1 MKKFAKIILV
11 SMIFILTMSVSYAS
25 ESLSTTL
32 TATSQKLYAEDI
44 VVFKVRLDNLN
55 DIKHGVNAYKA
66 TLLYDDSI
74 FERVSEIDFQTVND
88 WEGLRYNPN
97 TGEFVVYKKSGITAG
112 EDIVN
117 ISLKVK
123 ENVKAAKTK
132 VELVEAVT
140 SEGKKDLFIEDAE
153 VSKVN
158 IDIIEEQKN
167 PDDNPGT
174 NPDDNTGNPGEDIN
188 NGQVSNEPST
198 SPNTGDNFILLFVL
212 FGVEL
217 IVVIVCITYYSEKF
231 FRNRKNKMYISVILA
246 LILTVQFIGTVY
258 GAVSTFSKKGELN
271 FDGGIDYADV
281 SLLVSHLANI
291 HHLDEGKSY
300 DDAKEILENADINS
314 DGKIT
319 VTDLSLLIQKIE
331 NKLNYE
337 VTISDL
343 TVDNNHPQKNEEIT
357 LSFKYDANYDATVKS
372 VIINSQ
378 EFAIIKNEQEGKYEL
393 KINVGNVSGKKEYRI
408 EKVKLH
414 NDKIIKIEKNN
425 VINIDV
431 LKQVVSLKD
440 YNVSEDIENAS
451 LDVSFNIE
459 DLDKAFLNGTY
470 TIEETDATTEEELEN
485 EIDTEEKEVIQKGQ
499 VNSGNND
506 FKVKVEEGK
515 NYKLSIKVEY
525 NLSNGNSE
533 GDEECSGSIEFKKL
547 LNFNPNY
554 NFEMSDIKTYR
565 LVDNELVE
573 TTEFD
578 IGEEIIVKFNATT
591 STVCVPAE
599 VVINGI
605 KHTLEK
611 QDNTYFATLDGFES
625 VGKYEIVVEKVI
637 LNNSK
642 EFNIDNKKSEVNLI
656 KKTPTVEKIMA
667 NEDLN
672 EKKMPVTLFVR
683 DEDKALN
690 KIVAILSDENGN
702 EISIIDLTSKLVDS
716 NIVEEN
722 SISVYTLNDI
732 FDISS
737 INLAKKYKIKVLA
750 NYELLENE
758 PEYTFSDKIIFEN
771 EFDALPVVNIKDVQ
785 VSNRYPEKN
794 ENITLTYKIETNKK
808 DIDIT
813 HIIVN
818 NVKCIATK
826 HIDNDDNVTYS
837 VTLPVGNACGELNL
851 HTTEFL
857 FEDNYLTANV
867 DNTVKVD
874 VLKTKPTSEKFLQED
889 NIDEGSV
896 TLTARIVD
904 PDGAFIS
911 GIATLISNSDGT
923 EVASGSFNAN
933 HVTFTINNI
942 ELEKEY
948 TLVAKMTYDRDSE
961 VGGDNYVVD
970 EVFRERPIQLIAD
983 YQLQLSNIKTYYG
996 DKETRYFERGQ
1007 KATLTFN
1014 STTNTSFYPV
1024 KAVIN
1029 GVEYTLEKQDDLY
1042 KATIP
1047 VVSKFGPQTVTIQNL
1062 TLNNTKVLDLTSNN
1076 TIDVGILKL
1085 RPTITDFNF
1094 EEGENNTINATFAVK
1109 DTENTITGGK
1119 IIVTDENGAKVAE
1132 ELFSSDSKGISFVKN
1147 VCEEYEIKVVADYDL
1162 DTNAITQGDNEY
1174 KNQELLSET
1183 INISQ
1188 NRLFEIKDITSV
1200 TLYGKSDDGIVSEV
1214 SRVTEQDLTDLSK
1227 YIVKVQT
1234 KGMPALYANIE
1245 SIEIDEDNKLN
1256 FILDYKDVIQYE
1268 NGKKSSK
1275 LKVEYAE
1282 MINGVAENKSL
1293 ESLLQEITANPS
1305 GTYELTQDYD
1315 ASNMKSSGSTVI
1327 DVAFSGTLNGNG
1339 HKIYNLK
1346 KPLFNSLVDNAN
1358 IENIVLENVEL
1369 VGATSKGA
1377 IANIA
1382 ENTTISNVHIKGL
1395 SFTTSVEECGGMI
1408 GELKA
1413 GCTVKESSVTNF
1425 NIKLTYFRVAG
1436 ITGKM
1441 AGSTIKDCYVEGTI
1455 ESVTSTIDGIGG
1467 IAGDSQGTPQSTIE
1481 NCIAKVNFVNN
1492 TRAKNNGGILGLARN
1507 ANTILTNNISLATG
1521 TGLNHV
1527 FGTTVHSTSGNN
1539 YELEES
1545 ELISNVST
1553 SNKNLVKRVAKA
1565 NLNREFFANEALF
1578 NEDIW
1583 DLDDVSYDKL
1593 PRLKNSDPNG
1603 TIEEV
1608 VENDNKKLYIPEY
1621 YRISKMSGYDK
1632 NKDITYNNLHKLMP
1646 YYDAKYLVTDGSK
1659 IASDNVLNTKII
1671 KHILP
1676 FANNKLVTYLT
1687 TNSYDGINKIKV
1699 EFDDYTFEEYT
1710 VTFESFKQG
1719 IAIYKI
1725 DDLNINYAFDNYVIN
1740 EDSEVITKLADYIK
1754 SLDYNTV
1761 LEPLTTAADNRQYK
1775 DNYDSVIKNMA
1786 QEIALNILQNDED
1799 SILMLNNDIL
1809 NKKIEQEL
1817 IGTDK
1822 INKMIY
1828 AYNYY
1833 NRWYGFEIGGAKV
1846 SDIMLFDGEMYS
1858 DTMTFYNVVREVLS
1872 GNMNPGNT
1880 NTFYANS
1887 LKKYTGSSTISYF
1900 LNYIITNIGGYEDV
1914 NDWFTEYFGARNIL
1928 AEFGVDKNPDIL
1940 YRAWYQ
1946 LSKKQNMLLP
1956 VITLPANCTYM
1967 ISGPAHLQ
1975 IGPSQLYH
1983 KDVNTEAGQAA
1994 VRRTLNNHVAL
2005 VKRHL
2010 STLAGSFDPG
2020 KWNNYCIMVYD
2031 CTRIITGYK
2040 NSYFPGTNIV
2050 IGTSPV
2056 YTQGKVGQNY
2066 PFFKNFSEV
2075 FGLWQPSGS
2084 AAGVGNTAGFLWFIA
2099 RPGLTNYDTWTHEF
2113 EHALFDKIMLF
2124 QAGTR
2129 FKYGLETLTEGNV
2142 EQNGVWS
2149 ENNLVQDVGPYYFN
2163 TTYDLNKEGNAT
2175 QNLSPDRIDTREKLE
2190 NYFKGQQNALDL
2202 LDYIEGKAF
2211 IRLTP
2216 EQQARV
2222 ATRMNQ
2228 SGSWS
2233 TWGAITAAQAEQM
2246 NLTSLESLYDNRIII
2261 RPENAWGVS
2270 VRGLSVINSLGAN
2283 DYGFESVWV
2292 NRWYIGHNDNG
2303 IPDAFSAKRNYFE
2316 MLGYAGVDGYVTYG
2330 RGNTKTDLD
2339 AIQKITKSVTGTA
2352 MNWKEY
2358 KMSRYATI
2366 EENLK
2371 NNKYIDVDYMI
2382 ERFYQALSS
2391 DTNRNATQRTNL
2403 RKVYYHYLKSVTN
2416 DFIADPLGTDLE
2428 MTHIKT
2434 ANELIEK
2441 INDKPYGYYILDND
2455 IDFTGIS
2462 DCVTN
2467 TFMGILDGNGHKIMN
2482 NTNSIFQK
2490 IRYGYVRNLKFE
2502 GANIP
2507 KNITNIGFLAK
2518 QSQSSTIIDIDVK
2531 NSKINSAGRNDINL
2545 IAGATNTLVY
2555 DNCNVEHLVANVS
2568 SASEFVSK
2576 IQEDTNGE
2584 FNITGDIDF
2593 TDYTSTSNAVITDTF
2608 TGKINGNGHKISNL
2622 NNLSLFANFNGTFED
2637 AIIENFSNSS
2647 TGRGSGNFVTAF
2659 AQETNKAVVKNVT
2672 FKNITLSGNHNVAV
2686 VAGMDGKTNATSVF
2700 DNIKVLNSNVTGTG
2714 VYVSNFIGRKYGG
2727 SIKNVYV
2734 QGTLNI
2740 TTTENGGLVG
2750 TIQQGGSGSYENIIT
2765 DVNINKPRNTYSNVA
2780 NSIFNGS
2787 LIGAIYTNPVIKNC
2801 VSFGD
2806 MTGYTDASNNEIVPY
2821 KCVGAAES
2829 LITACLTKCY
2839 EITESIGAS
2848 RVTANTAGHLDT
2860 ISRTNLNA
2868 EFYKDLGFS
2877 EEFWDFS
2884 TIATKGYP
2892 TLK

>member
-1 MKKFAKIILV
+1 MKRFAKIILV
-11 SMIFILTMSVSYAS
+11 SMILILTTSVSYAS
-25 ESLSTTL
+25 ESINATLSTT
-32 TATSQKLYAEDI
+32 SQQAYAKDTVI
-44 VVFKVRLDNLN
+44 FKVKLDNLK

-66 TLLYDDSI
+66 TLVYDNSI
-74 FERVSEIDFQTVND
+74 FENISETDFKTLNN

-97 TGEFVVYKKSGITAG
+97 TGEFVVYKRTGITEE
-112 EDIVN
+112 EDVVN
-117 ISLKVK
+117 VSLKVR
-123 ENVKAAKTK
+123 ENAKASKTK
-132 VELVEAVT
+132 VELINIVA
-140 SEGKKDLFIEDAE
+140 SEGKKDLLILDTDTSE
-153 VSKVN
+153 VN
-158 IDIIEEQKN
+158 MDIIEEQKDPSDKPN
-167 PDDNPGT
+167 TNPG
-174 NPDDNTGNPGEDIN
+174 DNIGNDKTD
-188 NGQVSNEPST
+188 GQVPSESIT
-198 SPNTGDNFILLFVL
+198 SPSTGDNFIWHFILFT
-212 FGVEL
+212 GE
-217 IVVIVCITYYSEKF
+217 VVVVFAIGITFYKEKNKK
-231 FRNRKNKMYISVILA
+231 NRKNKMYISIILGVV
-246 LILTVQFIGTVY
+246 LVVQFIGTIY
-258 GAVSTFSKKGELN
+258 GTVSNFSKKGELN

-291 HHLDEGKSY
+291 HHLDEGKTQ
-300 DDAKEILENADINS
+300 DQAKEVLENADMNS

-319 VTDLSLLIQKIE
+319 VTDLSILIQKIE
-331 NKLNYE
+331 DRLDYE
-337 VTISDL
+337 VIISDL
-343 TVDNNHPQKNEEIT
+343 TINNNYPQKNEEVT
-357 LSFKYDANYDATVKS
+357 LSFNCYANYDATVKAI
-372 VIINSQ
+372 IINSQ
-378 EFAIIKNEQEGKYEL
+378 EYSITKNEQEGKYEV
-393 KINVGNVSGKKEYRI
+393 KINVGNVSGKKAFTI

-414 NDKIIKIEKNN
+414 NDKEVKIENDN
-425 VINIDV
+425 SVNIDV
-431 LKQVVSLKD
+431 LKQMVSLKNYSLVED
-440 YNVSEDIENAS
+440 VENVS
-451 LDVSFNIE
+451 LDVSFDIE
-459 DLDKAFLNGTY
+459 DVDNAFLRGTY
-470 TIEETDATTEEELEN
+470 TVKETTATTEEELEN
-485 EIDTEEKEVIQKGQ
+485 IQDTQDVVAIQQGDIKAGK
-499 VNSGNND
+499 NS

-515 NYKLSIKVEY
+515 NYELSMNIEY
-525 NLSNGNSE
+525 KLSNGTSE
-533 GDEECSGSIEFKKL
+533 EDMQYSSDLDIKKL
-547 LNFNPNY
+547 MSFNPNY
-554 NFEMSDIKTYR
+554 NFEMSDIKTYK
-565 LVDNELVE
+565 LVDGVLTE
-573 TTEFD
+573 TNEFD
-578 IGEEIIVKFNATT
+578 IGEEIIIKFDSTN
-591 STVCVPAE
+591 STVCVPTHLI
-599 VVINGI
+599 VNG
-605 KHTLEK
+605 K
-611 QDNTYFATLDGFES
+611 TYNLDKENSSYTATIDGFDS
-625 VGKYEIVVEKVI
+625 VGKHEVVVEKVF
-637 LNNSK
+637 LSNSK
-642 EFNIDNKKSEVNLI
+642 EFNVENKKAEVDLI
-656 KKTPTVEKIMA
+656 KKTPTVEKFRS
-667 NEDLN
+667 NENIHDKQMEVFLY
-672 EKKMPVTLFVR
+672 VR
-683 DEDKALN
+683 DEDKTLS
-690 KIVAILSDENGN
+690 KITAILYDENGT
-702 EISIIDLTSKLVDS
+702 EISSLDLTSKLVDS

-771 EFDALPVVNIKDVQ
+771 EFDAVPLVNIKDVQ

-794 ENITLTYKIETNKK
+794 ENITLTYKLETNKE
-808 DIDIT
+808 DLDIT
-813 HIIVN
+813 HIMVN
-818 NVKCIATK
+818 NLKCIATK
-826 HIDNDDNVTYS
+826 HIDNNDNVTYA
-837 VTLPVGNACGELNL
+837 VTLPVGANHGELDL
-851 HTTEFL
+851 HTTEFT
-857 FEDNYLTANV
+857 FEDNNGVAYA

-874 VLKTKPTSEKFLQED
+874 VLKAKPTSEKFLQED
-889 NIDEGSV
+889 DIENGSV
-896 TLTARIVD
+896 TLTARILD

-911 GIATLISNSDGT
+911 GVATLVSKSDGA
-923 EVASGSFNAN
+923 EVASKTFNAEN
-933 HVTFTINNI
+933 VTFTINNI
-942 ELEKEY
+942 EIDKEY
-948 TLVAKMTYDRDSE
+948 TLIAKMTYDRDSK
-961 VGGDNYVVD
+961 VGEDNYVED
-970 EVFRERPIQLIAD
+970 EVFRERFIQLIAD
-983 YQLQLSNIKTYYG
+983 YDIKLNNIKTYNG

-1007 KATLTFN
+1007 QATLTFN
-1014 STTNTSFYPV
+1014 STNKTAFYPV

-1029 GVEYTLEKQDDLY
+1029 GNEYTLEKQDDLY

-1047 VVSKFGPQTVTIQNL
+1047 VVSKFGPQTVTIQKIIL
-1062 TLNNTKVLDLTSNN
+1062 DNTKVLDVTSDNS
-1076 TIDVGILKL
+1076 IDVGILKL
-1085 RPTITDFNF
+1085 RPTVTDFGI
-1094 EEGENNTINATFAVK
+1094 EEGENNTINVSFTVK
-1109 DTENTITGGK
+1109 DTEEAITGGK
-1119 IIVTDENGAKVAE
+1119 IIITDDNGVKIAE
-1132 ELFSSDSKGISFVKN
+1132 EPLSSDSEGISFTKN
-1147 VCEEYEIKVVADYDL
+1147 VCEEYEIKVIADYDL
-1162 DTNAITQGDNEY
+1162 DTNAITQEDNEY
-1174 KNQELLSET
+1174 TDQVLLSET
-1183 INISQ
+1183 INVSQ
-1188 NRLFEIKDITSV
+1188 NRLFEVKDITSV
-1200 TLYGKSDDGIVSEV
+1200 TLYGKLDDGSVTEV
-1214 SRVTEQDLTDLSK
+1214 SRVTEQDLTDLNN

-1234 KGMPALYANIE
+1234 KGMPAFFANIE
-1245 SIEIDEDNKLN
+1245 SIEIDEANKLN
-1256 FILDYKDVIQYE
+1256 FVLDYKDVIQYE
-1268 NGKKSSK
+1268 DGKKHSK

-1293 ESLLQEITANPS
+1293 ESLLKEITANPS
-1305 GTYELTQDYD
+1305 GTFELTQDYD
-1315 ASNMKSSGSTVI
+1315 ASNLKSEGSTAI

-1339 HKIYNLK
+1339 HTIRNLK
-1346 KPLFNSLVDNAN
+1346 KPLFNSLLDNAKVTN
-1358 IENIVLENVEL
+1358 LVLENVEL

-1377 IANIA
+1377 LANSA
-1382 ENTTISNVHIKGL
+1382 ENTTISDVHIKGL
-1395 SFTTSVEECGGMI
+1395 SMITSIEECGGMV
-1408 GELKA
+1408 GDLKA
-1413 GCTVKESSVTNF
+1413 GSTVKECSVTKF

-1436 ITGKM
+1436 IAGKM

-1507 ANTILTNNISLATG
+1507 ANTILTNNVSLNTG

-1621 YRISKMSGYDK
+1621 GRISKMSGYDK

-1725 DDLNINYAFDNYVIN
+1725 NDLNINYAFDNYAIN
-1740 EDSEVITKLADYIK
+1740 EDSEVITKLAEYIK

-1846 SDIMLFDGEMYS
+1846 SDIMLFDGKMYS

-1928 AEFGVDKNPDIL
+1928 AEFGVDKNPNIL

-1956 VITLPANCTYM
+1956 VITLPQDCAYM

-1983 KDVNTEAGQAA
+1983 KDVNTEAGKAA
-1994 VRRTLNNHVAL
+1994 VRRIVNNHVAL
-2005 VKRHL
+2005 IKRHL

-2031 CTRIITGYK
+2031 CTKIITSYK
-2040 NSYFPGTNIV
+2040 TSYFPGTNVV

-2075 FGLWQPSGS
+2075 LGLWQPSGS

-2099 RPGLTNYDTWTHEF
+2099 RPGLTNFDTWTHEF

-2129 FKYGLETLTEGNV
+2129 FKAGLETLTEGNV
-2142 EQNGVWS
+2142 QQNGVWS
-2149 ENNLVQDVGPYYFN
+2149 ENNLGQDVGPYYFN

-2228 SGSWS
+2228 SGGWS

-2270 VRGLSVINSLGAN
+2270 VRGLKVINSIGTN

-2330 RGNTKTDLD
+2330 RGSTKTDLD

-2441 INDKPYGYYILDND
+2441 INAKPYGYYILDND
-2455 IDFTGIS
+2455 IDFTGID

-2467 TFMGILDGNGHKIMN
+2467 TFMGILDGNGHKILN

-2531 NSKINSAGRNDINL
+2531 NSKINTAGRNDINL

-2568 SASEFVSK
+2568 NASEFVSK
-2576 IQEDTNGE
+2576 IQEDTSGE

-2593 TDYTSTSNAVITDTF
+2593 TDYTSTSNAVIIDTF
-2608 TGKINGNGHKISNL
+2608 TGKIKGNGHKISNL
-2622 NNLSLFANFNGTFED
+2622 NNLSLFANFNGTIED
-2637 AIIENFSNSS
+2637 VSIENFSNSS
-2647 TGRGSGNFVTAF
+2647 AGRGSGNFVTAF

-2700 DNIKVLNSNVTGTG
+2700 ENIKVLNSNVTGTG
-2714 VYVSNFIGRKYGG
+2714 FYVSNFIGRKYGG

-2765 DVNINKPRNTYSNVA
+2765 DVDVIRPSCTDAQKRNN
-2780 NSIFNGS
+2780 NGG
-2787 LIGAIYTNPVIKNC
+2787 LVGAIYTNPVIKNC
-2801 VSFGD
+2801 VSFGN
-2806 MTGYTDASNNEIVPY
+2806 MTGYTDTSNNEIAPY
-2821 KCVGAAES
+2821 KCVGAADS
-2829 LITACLTKCY
+2829 SINACLTKCY
-2839 EITESIGAS
+2839 EVTELTGAS

-2860 ISRTNLNA
+2860 ISRANLNA
-2868 EFYKDLGFS
+2868 DFYKDLGFS
-2877 EEFWDFS
+2877 EELWDFT